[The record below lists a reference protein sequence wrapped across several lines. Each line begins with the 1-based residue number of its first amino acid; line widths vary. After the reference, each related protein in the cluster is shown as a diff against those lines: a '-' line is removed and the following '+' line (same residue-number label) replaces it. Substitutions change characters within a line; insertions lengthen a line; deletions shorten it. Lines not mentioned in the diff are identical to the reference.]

1 VKQWPDLHKPRQ
13 SCKVSKAYSGDGPD
27 EEGEIARKPV
37 IGRTVRRLRTERG
50 LTQQALAAALGISAS
65 YLNLIEHDQRPV
77 TAALLLKLA
86 RYFQVDLAA
95 LGGAEERQT
104 EAHLREAFADPL
116 LGVDAVPETEIS
128 ALVDTAPAAARAVLA
143 LYRAWRAAREDA
155 SGLALPSGRRILLP
169 TEEARDYFHAR
180 QNHFPALEAAAEA
193 IHAELGTALPAEMN
207 HAIAERLRRT
217 HRIRIAVGDLAG
229 ALRRYDAE
237 TRTLHLSDLLPRE
250 SRGFQMA
257 FQLMLIEAQ
266 AEVEA
271 EVAAARPSSPEAA
284 ALLRVGLL
292 NYAAGA
298 LLMPYA
304 PFLEAARKL
313 RHDVDSLAARFGVSF
328 EQAAHRLSTM
338 NREGAR
344 GIAFFFLRADAA
356 GNVTKRFAAAGF
368 PFARF
373 GGSCPRWVPH
383 LAFASPGRVQVQV
396 ARLPDGATFLCFAK
410 ALARPAG
417 PWPEPP
423 EVHVIALGCDVA
435 HAGSVAYADGL
446 DLERAV
452 TEIGLSCPLCDRP
465 NCRSRAFPAVA
476 HRLALDPTVKGEGAF
491 GFVPVGT

>member
-1 VKQWPDLHKPRQ
+1 MEVAIASKPR
-13 SCKVSKAYSGDGPD
+13 
-27 EEGEIARKPV
+27 
-37 IGRTVRRLRTERG
+37 IGRTVRRLRIERG

-65 YLNLIEHDQRPV
+65 YLNLIEHDQRGV

-86 RYFQVDLAA
+86 RHFAVDLAA

-116 LGVDAVPETEIS
+116 LGAEAVPEGEIA
-128 ALVDTAPAAARAVLA
+128 ALVDAAPAAARATLA
-143 LYRAWRAAREDA
+143 LYRAWRAAREDT
-155 SGLALPSGRRILLP
+155 SGLSLPSGRRILLP
-169 TEEARDYFHAR
+169 TEEARDHFHAR
-180 QNHFPALEAAAEA
+180 RNHFPRLEAAAEV
-193 IHAELGTALPAEMN
+193 IHAGLGAAPPAEMN

-217 HRIRIAVGDLAG
+217 HGLRIAVGDLAG
-229 ALRRYDAE
+229 ALRRFDAE

-266 AEVEA
+266 DAVEE
-271 EVAAARPSSPEAA
+271 EVAEAKPSSEEAA

-298 LLMPYA
+298 LLMPYDA
-304 PFLEAARKL
+304 YLAAARSL
-313 RHDVDSLAARFGVSF
+313 RHDVDALAARFGVSF
-328 EQAAHRLSTM
+328 EQAAHRLTTL

-423 EVHVIALGCDVA
+423 EVHVVALGCDVA

-446 DLERAV
+446 DLEASV
-452 TEIGLSCPLCDRP
+452 TTIGLSCPLCDRP

-476 HRLALDPTVKGEGAF
+476 HRLALDPSVRAAGAF
-491 GFVPVGT
+491 GFAPRRA

>member
-1 VKQWPDLHKPRQ
+1 MTGQPDRE
-13 SCKVSKAYSGDGPD
+13 VA
-27 EEGEIARKPV
+27 IARKPR
-37 IGRTVRRLRTERG
+37 IGRTVRRLRIERG

-65 YLNLIEHDQRPV
+65 YLNLIEHDQRGV

-86 RYFQVDLAA
+86 RHFAVDLAA

-104 EAHLREAFADPL
+104 EADLREAFADPL
-116 LGVDAVPETEIS
+116 LGAEAVPESEIA
-128 ALVDTAPAAARAVLA
+128 ALVDAAPAAARATLA

-155 SGLALPSGRRILLP
+155 SGLSLPSGRRILLP
-169 TEEARDYFHAR
+169 TEEARDHFHAR
-180 QNHFPALEAAAEA
+180 RNHFPRLEAAAEV
-193 IHAELGTALPAEMN
+193 IHAGLGAAPPAEMN

-217 HRIRIAVGDLAG
+217 HGLRIAVGDLAG
-229 ALRRYDAE
+229 ALRRFDAE

-266 AEVEA
+266 KAVEE
-271 EVAAARPSSPEAA
+271 EVAEAKPSSEEAA

-298 LLMPYA
+298 LLMPYDA
-304 PFLEAARKL
+304 YLAAARSL
-313 RHDVDSLAARFGVSF
+313 RHDVDALAARFGVSF
-328 EQAAHRLSTM
+328 EQAAHRLTTL

-423 EVHVIALGCDVA
+423 EVHVVALGCDVA

-446 DLERAV
+446 DLEASV
-452 TEIGLSCPLCDRP
+452 TTIGLSCPLCDRP

-476 HRLALDPTVKGEGAF
+476 HRLTLDPSARAAGAF
-491 GFVPVGT
+491 GLAPGRA

>member
-1 VKQWPDLHKPRQ
+1 M
-13 SCKVSKAYSGDGPD
+13 
-27 EEGEIARKPV
+27 
-37 IGRTVRRLRTERG
+37 
-50 LTQQALAAALGISAS
+50 AASLGISAS
-65 YLNLIEHDQRPV
+65 YLNLIEHDQRGI
-77 TAALLLKLA
+77 TASLLLKLA
-86 RYFQVDLAA
+86 HFFQVDLAA

-116 LGVDAVPETEIS
+116 LGADPVPESEIA
-128 ALVDTAPAAARAVLA
+128 ALVDAAPAAARAVLA

-155 SGLALPSGRRILLP
+155 SGIALPSGRRLLLP
-169 TEEARDYFHAR
+169 TEEVRDAFHAR
-180 QNHFPALEAAAEA
+180 QNHFPRLEAAAET
-193 IHAELGTALPAEMN
+193 IHRELGAALPAEMN

-217 HRIRIAVGDLAG
+217 HGLRITVGDLAG

-237 TRTLHLSDLLPRE
+237 TRTLALSDLLPRE

-257 FQLMLIEAQ
+257 FQLMLLEASE
-266 AEVEA
+266 AVEE
-271 EVAAARPSSPEAA
+271 EVAAIAPSTAEAA

-304 PFLEAARKL
+304 PFLEAARRL

-328 EQAAHRLSTM
+328 EQAAHRLATL
-338 NREGAR
+338 NRDGAR
-344 GIAFFFLRADAA
+344 GIPFFFLRADAA
-356 GNVTKRFAAAGF
+356 GNVTKRYAAAGF

-383 LAFASPGRVQVQV
+383 LAFASPGRVVVQV

-410 ALARPAG
+410 ALSRPAG

-435 HAGSVAYADGL
+435 HAGDVAYADGL

-452 TEIGLSCPLCDRP
+452 TEIGLSCRLCDRP
-465 NCRSRAFPAVA
+465 NCRSRAFPPVA
-476 HRLALDPTVKGEGAF
+476 HRLVLDPAVKADSAFTFAPASAGAA
-491 GFVPVGT
+491 P

>member
-1 VKQWPDLHKPRQ
+1 M
-13 SCKVSKAYSGDGPD
+13 
-27 EEGEIARKPV
+27 
-37 IGRTVRRLRTERG
+37 RRLRIERG

-65 YLNLIEHDQRPV
+65 YLNLIEHDQRGV

-86 RYFQVDLAA
+86 RHFAVDLAA

-104 EAHLREAFADPL
+104 EADLREAFADPL
-116 LGVDAVPETEIS
+116 LGAEAVPESEIA
-128 ALVDTAPAAARAVLA
+128 ALVDAAPAAARATLA

-155 SGLALPSGRRILLP
+155 SGLSLPSGRRILLP
-169 TEEARDYFHAR
+169 TEEARDHFHAR
-180 QNHFPALEAAAEA
+180 RNHFPRLEAAAEV
-193 IHAELGTALPAEMN
+193 IHAGLGAAPPAEMN

-217 HRIRIAVGDLAG
+217 HGLRIAVGDLAG
-229 ALRRYDAE
+229 ALRRFDAE

-266 AEVEA
+266 KAVEE
-271 EVAAARPSSPEAA
+271 EVAEAKPSSEEAA

-298 LLMPYA
+298 LLMPYDA
-304 PFLEAARKL
+304 YLAAARSL
-313 RHDVDSLAARFGVSF
+313 RHDVDALAARFGVSF
-328 EQAAHRLSTM
+328 EQAAHRLTTL

-423 EVHVIALGCDVA
+423 EVHVVALGCDVA

-446 DLERAV
+446 DLEASV
-452 TEIGLSCPLCDRP
+452 TTIGLSCPLCDRP

-476 HRLALDPTVKGEGAF
+476 HRLTLDPSARAAGAF
-491 GFVPVGT
+491 GLAPGRA

>member
-1 VKQWPDLHKPRQ
+1 M
-13 SCKVSKAYSGDGPD
+13 
-27 EEGEIARKPV
+27 
-37 IGRTVRRLRTERG
+37 RRLRTERG
-50 LTQQALAAALGISAS
+50 LTQQALAASLGISAS
-65 YLNLIEHDQRPV
+65 YLNLIEHDQRGV
-77 TAALLLKLA
+77 TATLLLKLA
-86 RYFQVDLAA
+86 QLFAVDLAA

-116 LGVDAVPETEIS
+116 LGADAVPESEIA
-128 ALVDTAPAAARAVLA
+128 ALVHAAPAAARATLA

-155 SGLALPSGRRILLP
+155 SGLNLPSGRRILLP
-169 TEEARDYFHAR
+169 TEEARDHFASR
-180 QNHFPALEAAAEA
+180 QNHFSAIEAAAAA
-193 IHAELGTALPAEMN
+193 IHAQLGAAPPAEMN

-217 HRIRIAVGDLAG
+217 HRMRIAVGDLAG

-237 TRTLHLSDLLPRE
+237 ARTLHLSDLLPRE

-257 FQLMLIEAQ
+257 FQLMLVEAQ
-266 AEVEA
+266 DAVEQ
-271 EVAAARPSSPEAA
+271 EVAEAHPSSPEAE

-298 LLMPYA
+298 LLMPYESYLA
-304 PFLEAARKL
+304 DSRTL

-328 EQAAHRLSTM
+328 EQAAHRLSTL

-344 GIAFFFLRADAA
+344 GIAFLFLRADAA
-356 GNVTKRFAAAGF
+356 GNVTKRYAAAGF

-435 HAGSVAYADGL
+435 HAGRIAYADGL

-476 HRLALDPTVKGEGAF
+476 HRLTLDPAVKGEGKF
-491 GFVPVGT
+491 GFAPVRA

>member
-1 VKQWPDLHKPRQ
+1 M
-13 SCKVSKAYSGDGPD
+13 
-27 EEGEIARKPV
+27 

-50 LTQQALAAALGISAS
+50 LTQQALAASLGISAS
-65 YLNLIEHDQRPV
+65 YLNLIEHDQRGV
-77 TAALLLKLA
+77 TATLLMKFA
-86 RYFQVDLAA
+86 QHFAVDLAA

-116 LGVDAVPETEIS
+116 LGAETVPDTEIAAMVDA
-128 ALVDTAPAAARAVLA
+128 APAAARATLA

-155 SGLALPSGRRILLP
+155 SGLNLPSGRRILLP
-169 TEEARDYFHAR
+169 TEEARDHFHAR
-180 QNHFPALEAAAEA
+180 QNHFPRLEAAAEA
-193 IHAELGTALPAEMN
+193 IHAGLGAALPAEMN

-217 HRIRIAVGDLAG
+217 HGMRIAVGDLAG
-229 ALRRYDAE
+229 ALRRYDAG
-237 TRTLHLSDLLPRE
+237 TRTLFLSDLLPRE

-266 AEVEA
+266 EAVEQEVEEA
-271 EVAAARPSSPEAA
+271 KPSSEEAA

-298 LLMPYA
+298 LLMPYDA
-304 PFLEAARKL
+304 YLAAARAL
-313 RHDVDSLAARFGVSF
+313 RHDVDSLASRFGVSF
-328 EQAAHRLSTM
+328 EQAAHRLTTL

-356 GNVTKRFAAAGF
+356 GNVTKRYAAAGF

-446 DLERAV
+446 DLEASV
-452 TEIGLSCPLCDRP
+452 TTIGLSCPLCDRP

-476 HRLALDPTVKGEGAF
+476 HRLTLDPAVKAEGTY
-491 GFVPVGT
+491 GFAPRRA